1 MTDAEMTRQLDY
13 ILTCLKNM
21 PFEED
26 EEEEAIKSGSSLDL
40 IVIRQTT
47 HSSDDALRRP
57 PSDKNCRK
65 ETITEVTEGRD
76 STPTNAG
83 AHTTR

>member
-1 MTDAEMTRQLDY
+1 MTDAEIVKQLDY

-26 EEEEAIKSGSSLDL
+26 ETMIRSSDSLDL
-40 IVIRQTT
+40 IIVRQTT
-47 HSSDDALRRP
+47 HSNDDALRRP

-76 STPTNAG
+76 SSA
-83 AHTTR
+83 